1 MKMKTITIYREIR
14 SASAA
19 FTGLGAAMLTAL
31 VAFALPA
38 ATNAQEG
45 AAGAMLEEIVTTA
58 RKKSDA
64 EKAPRARRA
73 MRRRRRKF
81 RLR

>member
-19 FTGLGAAMLTAL
+19 LSGLGAAIVTAL
-31 VAFALPA
+31 VAFSLPA
-38 ATNAQEG
+38 TVSAQEG
-45 AAGAMLEEIVTTA
+45 SAGAMLEEIVTTA

-64 EKAPRARRA
+64 EKAQEVPVALTA
-73 MRRRRRKF
+73 F
-81 RLR
+81 GAAT